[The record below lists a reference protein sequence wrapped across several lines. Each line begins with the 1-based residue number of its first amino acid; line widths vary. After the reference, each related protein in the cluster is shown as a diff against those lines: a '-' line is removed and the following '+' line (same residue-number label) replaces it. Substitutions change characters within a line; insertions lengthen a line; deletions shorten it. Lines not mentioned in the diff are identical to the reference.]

1 MTVKLDKQF
10 IVDELKKQGE
20 STKAQK
26 VLDAF
31 PAKIDREE
39 HAGLLMK
46 LGVDPASSPRRQL
59 RKGWPV
65 FERRAHALQ
74 VKEHGW
80 LDQSAY
86 TGRYGEKAKVDTRCM
101 RR

>member
-1 MTVKLDKQF
+1 MTVKPDRQF

-46 LGVDPASSPRRQL
+46 LGVDPGQL
-59 RKGWPV
+59 AEKAAKKGWPV

-74 VKEHGW
+74 VKEHRW

-86 TGRYGEKAKVDTRCM
+86 YRALR
-101 RR
+101 